1 MIKKRIVIIDFK
13 TKKICHSDFLVILY
27 LFQTIAREIAF
38 PCIYKFMDLPL
49 LPSHRHAE
57 NSQVESSENTVL
69 VLKSQLFLLSL
80 LMFELHI
87 HRYGQIKHAYS

>member
-13 TKKICHSDFLVILY
+13 TKKNWHSGFLVILY

-38 PCIYKFMDLPL
+38 PCIYKLDWPP

-57 NSQVESSENTVL
+57 NSEVQSSENTVL
-69 VLKSQLFLLSL
+69 VLKSLSANVWAS
-80 LMFELHI
+80 
-87 HRYGQIKHAYS
+87 YT